1 MRSAVVLVDSTGR
14 TAASPNAEGVRDTV
28 EQLSQ
33 AVGDV
38 VVSCP
43 ADRAGAVEA
52 ELDGLTYRL
61 ATDRVPDGGPVAA
74 IRSGCRVARGRW
86 TYVTT
91 PETAVEPTLLSAL
104 FEAAERDGAIART
117 GGHDRPLVAVYD
129 TAAAVGAAET
139 TLGMGSRAMTDVLE
153 RLDVAVVTD
162 PSAARAS
169 DDATQPAGS
178 GST

>member
-1 MRSAVVLVDSTGR
+1 MRSAVVLVDATGG
-14 TAASPNAEGVRDTV
+14 AASPTV
-28 EQLSQ
+28 DSVPEVVERLSE
-33 AVGDV
+33 AIDDV

-43 ADRAGAVEA
+43 ADRAAAVEA
-52 ELDGLTYRL
+52 ELDGLEYRL

-74 IRSGCRVARGRW
+74 IRSGCRVARGRR

-91 PETAVEPTLLSAL
+91 PDGAADPALLSAL
-104 FEAAERDGAIART
+104 FEAADSEAAIAHV

-129 TAAAVGAAET
+129 TAAAIEAAET
-139 TLGMGSRAMTDVLE
+139 TLGMGSRAMTDVLD
-153 RLDVAVVTD
+153 RLDVTVVTE

-169 DDATQPAGS
+169 DDAAQPAGS